1 MLIVSLLALVACG
14 SDPKDTASVDT
25 AADTATDTGTTDTS
39 DSGDTEDTDPSTASI
54 SGVVVAAD
62 GSHPAGMEVQV
73 CDQLCTPT
81 TTDAY
86 GAFAVT
92 GLRGGSYKVDAL
104 GEGVAGQTWGH
115 TRVHVDLEAGA
126 AHVMEQPLYVPA
138 VSAARTL
145 TSGANTFGAVS
156 WTVDPATLDVPFGY
170 DDFGF
175 AVGSVAGAEVPDYWG
190 LAPTAVVSF
199 LPFATEVSDAFDFAI
214 AGAWSTGLY
223 DVYSVDAKGRIEG
236 PVGSAAS
243 TDGTSLAGRATPTL
257 LTWLLIVPQAP
268 PVE

>member
-1 MLIVSLLALVACG
+1 MLLVSILALVACG
-14 SDPKDTASVDT
+14 ADPKDTGSLDT
-25 AADTATDTGTTDTS
+25 GGDSATDTGASDTA
-39 DSGDTEDTDPSTASI
+39 DSGDTEDTDPATASI

-81 TTDAY
+81 TTDAN
-86 GAFAVT
+86 GAFAVS

-104 GEGVAGQTWGH
+104 GETVAGETWGH
-115 TRVHVDLEAGA
+115 TRVHVDLEAA
-126 AHVMEQPLYVPA
+126 ETHEMALPLYVPV

-145 TSGANTFGAVS
+145 TTGANTFGAVT
-156 WTVDPATLDVPFGY
+156 WTVDPASLDVPFGY

-175 AVGSVAGAEVPDYWG
+175 AVGSVPGAEVPDYWG
-190 LAPTAVVSF
+190 VAPAAVVTF
-199 LPFATEVSDAFDFAI
+199 LPFATEVSAAFDFAV
-214 AGAWSTGLY
+214 AGTWSAGLY
-223 DVYSVDAKGRIEG
+223 DVYSVDAKGKIEG

-243 TDGTSLAGRATPTL
+243 TDGTSLAGRATPSL
-257 LTWLLIVPQAP
+257 LTWLLVVPQAP